1 VTGGTGGTPAVANG
15 VVYTVSA
22 GGTLSAFDAA
32 GSTNCSGAVTAR
44 TCAPLWTSASG
55 GNGYVTMSSPAV
67 ANGVVYFSS
76 TNGGTYGYDAA
87 GSLNCSLSSTAKTCA
102 PLWGAVTGFIGGGSP
117 AVVNGVLY
125 INVSGKIYAYS

>member
-1 VTGGTGGTPAVANG
+1 VVNG
-15 VVYTVSA
+15 VVYTVS
-22 GGTLSAFDAA
+22 GTLSAFDAA

-44 TCAPLWTSASG
+44 TCTPLWTSASG
-55 GNGYVTMSSPAV
+55 TGDAMSSPAV

-76 TNGGTYGYDAA
+76 ANGGTYGYDAA

-102 PLWGAVTGFIGGGSP
+102 PLWGAVTGFSSGGSP

-125 INVSGKIYAYS
+125 INVPGDGEIYAYSLSLVA